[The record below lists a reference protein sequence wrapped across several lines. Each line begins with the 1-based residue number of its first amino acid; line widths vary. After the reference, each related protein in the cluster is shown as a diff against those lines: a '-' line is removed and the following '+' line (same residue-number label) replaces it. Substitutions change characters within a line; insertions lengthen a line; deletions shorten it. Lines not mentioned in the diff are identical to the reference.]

1 MIIINNDKQVKV
13 QLWSRMSELDVP
25 VGLKVTFV
33 NVKTNWFGNVLTFGL
48 TKQTYIEIKYSIFAL
63 MFNGVDPFNL
73 SKLGADTFLPVQ
85 ATDMVKYLTLICC

>member
-1 MIIINNDKQVKV
+1 MIISNNDKQVEVK
-13 QLWSRMSELDVP
+13 LWSAMSELDVP

-33 NVKTNWFGNVLTFGL
+33 NVKTNWFGNVLTFGS
-48 TKQTYIEIKYSIFAL
+48 TDQTYIEVKYCIFAL

-73 SKLGADTFLPVQ
+73 SKLRTDTFLPVQ